1 MIARIAKALACAS
14 ILMLSAMTPAMA
26 GGGCTAAPI
35 SGEELARRAEWAVR
49 IYHELDRSNPELALI
64 ARVGS
69 DVSQYRLR
77 YTHIGFVW
85 RDHPKGRWG
94 LVHMLNTCGR
104 DIGHIYDQGLLN
116 FLLDDPFALDILIL
130 ELDTRLQKAI
140 VARIEAGYA
149 LRFYHSAYSTV
160 ANPFSTKYQNSNQW
174 LLEILAAAQGDLVG
188 MSITKRHEAQ
198 ALYQRLGY
206 RGTVIH
212 LSPFKQMLAKMTRS
226 NIFFDDHP
234 EAAQHRGEFETN
246 TVKAIWRY
254 VERNGL
260 VTRKTELIYPHPEL
274 FERRPPSTSDGG
286 TPKRNLHA
294 ER

>member
-1 MIARIAKALACAS
+1 MIARIAKAFACAG
-14 ILMLSAMTPAMA
+14 IVMLSAMTPAMA

-35 SGEELARRAEWAVR
+35 SGEELARRAEWAVQ
-49 IYHELDRSNPELALI
+49 IYHELDRANPELALI

-69 DVSQYRLR
+69 DVSEYGLR
-77 YTHIGFVW
+77 YSHVGFVW

-94 LVHMLNTCGR
+94 LVHLLNTCGR

-116 FLLDDPFALDILIL
+116 FLLDDPFALDVLVL
-130 ELDTRLQKAI
+130 ELDPRLQRAI
-140 VARIEAGYA
+140 IARIEAGDA
-149 LRFYHSAYSTV
+149 RRFYHRAYSTV

-174 LLEILAAAQGDLVG
+174 LLEILAAAQGDLDG
-188 MSITKRHEAQ
+188 MSITQRHEAQ

-206 RGTVIH
+206 RGSVIQ
-212 LSPFKQMLAKMTRS
+212 LSPFKQMMATMARS

-234 EAAQHRGEFETN
+234 EAARHRGQFETI
-246 TVKAIWRY
+246 TVKSIWRY
-254 VERNGL
+254 AESNDL

-274 FERRPPSTSDGG
+274 FERRSPSTSDGDMPG
-286 TPKRNLHA
+286 RNRYA

>member
-1 MIARIAKALACAS
+1 MISRIAKALACAG
-14 ILMLSAMTPAMA
+14 IAMLSAMTPAMA

-35 SGEELARRAEWAVR
+35 SGEELARRAEWAVQ
-49 IYHELDRSNPELALI
+49 IYRELDRANPELALI

-69 DVSQYRLR
+69 DVSEYGLR

-94 LVHMLNTCGR
+94 LVHLLNTCGR

-130 ELDTRLQKAI
+130 ELDSRLQEAI

-149 LRFYHSAYSTV
+149 RRFYHRAYSTV

-188 MSITKRHEAQ
+188 MSITQRHEAQ

-206 RGTVIH
+206 RGTMIH
-212 LSPFKQMLAKMTRS
+212 LSPLKQMLATMTRS
-226 NIFFDDHP
+226 NVFFDDHP
-234 EAAQHRGEFETN
+234 AAARHRGQFETN

-254 VERNGL
+254 VERNDL
-260 VTRKTELIYPHPEL
+260 VTRQTELIYPHPEL
-274 FERRPPSTSDGG
+274 FERRPPSASDGN
-286 TPKRNLHA
+286 TPRRNQYA